1 MNELASYD
9 ILASVM
15 QIVAI
20 VTLDDDEL
28 DYDALATAY
37 AESVQQVRSAVS
49 VTTGHAVDR
58 VPTRR

>member
-37 AESVQQVRSAVS
+37 AESVQQVRSA
-49 VTTGHAVDR
+49 TTTMGHAVDR